1 MKQRCNQQGERRGE
15 RGSVLAVSTVGMLA
29 FLLATGLAVDISH
42 FYTAK
47 AELQNAADAAALAG
61 ASQLNSSTGGVKR
74 AVAEATRTLNKF
86 DFKNNVTITSSNV
99 TFASNLNGSYIDAAT
114 AQSNPTNIRFVKVTL
129 PDREVGVFF
138 AAMVIGGKQKIS
150 AAATAG
156 MSVGLTMNKFNSAI
170 AFIEPDATPLAK
182 NAAHTLS
189 AKVWSS
195 NAASTYRVL
204 EGGSGDDILTGTIH
218 TYNYPVSNYR
228 AQQLSEADDCR
239 LTRIG
244 FNARFGDYSAHPGS
258 NATNAPPD
266 TIVQENITY
275 AQYQTMQG
283 NGVVERADGMANRR
297 IILLPIAK
305 SSAYNTSTRN
315 LTSNRLGAFFIK
327 RKVAS
332 PACTISVEYIGDRL
346 TVPVGEFTP
355 GSVQSAELTI
365 PVLYR

>member
-1 MKQRCNQQGERRGE
+1 MNQRCKQHRDRKGE
-15 RGSVLAVSTVGMLA
+15 RGSVLAVSTIGMLA
-29 FLLATGLAVDISH
+29 FLLAAGLAVDVSH

-74 AVAEATRTLNKF
+74 AVAEATKTLNKF
-86 DFKNNVTITSSNV
+86 DFKNNVTIASNNV
-99 TFASNLNGSYIDAAT
+99 TFSSNLNGSYVDAAT
-114 AQSNPTNIRFVKVTL
+114 AQANPTNIRFVKVTI
-129 PDREVGVFF
+129 PDKEVGVFF
-138 AAMVIGGKQKIS
+138 ASMVIGSKQKVS
-150 AAATAG
+150 ASATAG
-156 MSVGLTMNKFNSAI
+156 MSVGLSMNKFNAAI

-182 NAAHTLS
+182 KTVHTLS

-195 NAASTYRVL
+195 NAANTYRVL
-204 EGGSGDDILTGTIH
+204 EGGSGDLVLTGNVH

-258 NATNAPPD
+258 NSTNAPPD

-275 AQYQTMQG
+275 AQYRTMQG
-283 NGVVERADGMANRR
+283 NGVVERTDGMANRR
-297 IILLPIAK
+297 ILLLPIGK
-305 SSAYNTSTRN
+305 SSAYNTSTRY
-315 LTSNRLGAFFIK
+315 LTSNRLGAFFVK

-332 PACTISVEYIGDRL
+332 PACTIEVEYIGDRL
-346 TVPVGEFTP
+346 VVPVGEFNP
-355 GSVQSAELTI
+355 GSVQAAELTI
-365 PVLYR
+365 PVLYK